1 MKLHT
6 LVPAKLRQKNQ
17 VTLPGSVVEALGVH
31 QGDEIEFSVSGRT
44 ITISPRH
51 PSEDWVTQEVAEE
64 IEAAMQEVPESFSS
78 LDELM
83 QDLDD

>member
-1 MKLHT
+1 MKLHA

-17 VTLPGSVVEALGVH
+17 VTLPGSVVKALGVH

-44 ITISPRH
+44 ITISPRY
-51 PSEDWVTQEVAEE
+51 PSEDWVTDEVAEE
-64 IEAAMQEVPESFSS
+64 IESALQEVPESFSS